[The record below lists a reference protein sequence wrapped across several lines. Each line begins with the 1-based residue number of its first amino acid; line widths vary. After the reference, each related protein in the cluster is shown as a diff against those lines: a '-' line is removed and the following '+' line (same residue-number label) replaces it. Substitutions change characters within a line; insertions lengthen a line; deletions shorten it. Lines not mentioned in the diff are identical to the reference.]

1 MSQVIAGNSSNHDEQ
16 PIIEVKNITKEFIA
30 GGGFGSSEIFRALDD
45 ISFNLYKGRTLALV
59 GESGCGKSTCAR
71 LITKVHDVT
80 DGEILFKGQNIQSLQ
95 SRKDILDYR
104 GKVQMIFQDPFGSLN
119 PTHTIKH
126 HLTRPLMIHNQVANQ
141 SEVEDRLKEL
151 LDLVELPYSDL
162 EKYPHQLSGGQR
174 QRINLARAIAV
185 GAEVILADEPTSMLD
200 VSIRLGVL
208 NLMKEMKDK
217 MGIGFLYIT
226 HDLATAH
233 YVAEETAVMYRGRIV
248 EWGDTRSILRNPQHP
263 YTRLLISAVPDP
275 DLPFHQLLESE
286 PDYSVSA
293 DKIRQLSLKS
303 VEGFQKVGDNHY
315 VANWDAAQIP
325 TSTHTD
331 KEQVA

>member
-1 MSQVIAGNSSNHDEQ
+1 MNTLNPSNTATHDLE
-16 PIIEVKNITKEFIA
+16 PIIEVKHITKEFIA
-30 GGGFGSSEIFRALDD
+30 GGGFGSSDIFRALDD

-71 LITKVHDVT
+71 LITKVHSVT
-80 DGEILFKGQNIQSLQ
+80 EGEILFKGQNIDTLK

-119 PTHTIKH
+119 PTHTIRH
-126 HLTRPLMIHNQVANQ
+126 HLTRPLMIHSQVSKQ
-141 SEVEDRLKEL
+141 SEVEPKLKEL
-151 LDLVELPYSDL
+151 MDLVELPHSDL
-162 EKYPHQLSGGQR
+162 DKYPHQLSGGQR

-208 NLMKEMKDK
+208 NLMKEMKEK

-248 EWGDTRSILRNPQHP
+248 EWGDTRSILRNPRHP

-275 DLPFHQLLESE
+275 DLPFHHLLEAD
-286 PDYSVSA
+286 PNYSVSA

-303 VEGFQKVGDNHY
+303 VKGYQQIDENHF
-315 VANWDAAQIP
+315 VANWEQDSSEQH
-325 TSTHTD
+325 SD